1 LWGLMLKR
9 GAVSGESAGVLQRLQ
24 LLLFEIELPVRF
36 LPAPLPHCGSV
47 KEANMQLTSAAVHRF
62 SNATDFAADRS
73 RGLGLPAPSPPL
85 RQPLPDLFRRDF
97 MPRCARWDSPTDK
110 CELSPVRS
118 SSCSNACAQNSVVV
132 CTIRSECGG
141 HVDGVRSKH
150 ARLPTKSRVLCRAV
164 AGDVSP
170 QPNLLVISC
179 MDVCMTTIGAP
190 TLNWRAGMYST
201 SCFSSTRSRR
211 TATGPTRSWTPARCG
226 SCRGCLACW
235 RYT

>member
-1 LWGLMLKR
+1 MWYFALASGHSLWGLMLKR
-9 GAVSGESAGVLQRLQ
+9 DAVSGESAGVLQRLQ

-36 LPAPLPHCGSV
+36 LPAPLPHCGSA

-62 SNATDFAADRS
+62 SNATDVAADRS

-97 MPRCARWDSPTDK
+97 MPWCARWDSPTEK
-110 CELSPVRS
+110 MRTV
-118 SSCSNACAQNSVVV
+118 SCAILVLLERVCSKFGC
-132 CTIRSECGG
+132 CTIRDQCGG

-170 QPNLLVISC
+170 QPNLL
-179 MDVCMTTIGAP
+179 
-190 TLNWRAGMYST
+190 
-201 SCFSSTRSRR
+201 
-211 TATGPTRSWTPARCG
+211 
-226 SCRGCLACW
+226 
-235 RYT
+235 